1 MKTRVITAVVAV
13 AVIFPFFWFSEP
25 LGRTHPLSYLFP
37 GLFALLTLFA
47 VWELLHCVGLDKNY
61 PVSAPLYLEALAFP
75 VLARALENRDLF
87 IRIFWMTALV
97 TVVYLFA
104 VIVFRFGKVNMGSI
118 ALVGMTS
125 FYIIGAF
132 SSIVLLR
139 DMTDSTGLFN
149 VGKYIYL
156 IPFIFGWVTD
166 TFAYFAGRLFGKHK
180 LIPTVSPKKTVEGAI
195 GGILFCAIATWLYGF
210 IVGQCFDVKPNYAA
224 LIVTGL
230 VVSVVSMIGDLVMS
244 AIKREYGIKDYG
256 KLLPGHGG
264 ILDRFDSSIAVTV
277 LLVVIADVLPLFE
290 VL

>member
-1 MKTRVITAVVAV
+1 MRTRVITAVVAV
-13 AVIFPFFWFSEP
+13 GVIFPFFWWSAP
-25 LGRTHPLSYLFP
+25 LGRTAPLSYLFP
-37 GLFALLTLFA
+37 GLFALLSLFA
-47 VWELLHCVGLDKNY
+47 VWELLHCVSLDKNY
-61 PVSAPLYLEALAFP
+61 AISVPLYLAALAFP
-75 VLARALENRDLF
+75 VLARVLENSDLF

-97 TVVYLFA
+97 MTIYLFG
-104 VIVFRFGKVNMGSI
+104 VIIFRFGKVDMGKI

-132 SSIVLLR
+132 SAVVLLR
-139 DMTDSTGLFN
+139 DMTDSTGLVN
-149 VGKYIYL
+149 IGKYIYL

-166 TFAYFAGRLFGKHK
+166 TFAYFCGRLFGRHK

-195 GGILFCAIATWLYGF
+195 GGIVFCALATWLYGF
-210 IVGQCFDVKPNYAA
+210 IVGKCFDVTPNYLA
-224 LIVTGL
+224 LILTGL

-277 LLVVIADVLPLFE
+277 LLLVISSFVPLFE
-290 VL
+290 VV